1 MTLFQKIQTLMTEGY
16 EVMNNTAPLIIYSV
30 FDKENVPYFSSTSIK
45 ATSSQQK
52 KANTMNQKE

>member
-30 FDKENVPYFSSTSIK
+30 FDKENVPNFSSTSIK
-45 ATSSQQK
+45 ATSCQQN
-52 KANTMNQKE
+52 KANTTNQKE

>member
-45 ATSSQQK
+45 ATSSQQN

>member
-16 EVMNNTAPLIIYSV
+16 EVMNNTARLIIYSV

-45 ATSSQQK
+45 ATSQQN